1 LILVKKKKL
10 IIFFGKLIGIHIY
23 ERRF

>member
-1 LILVKKKKL
+1 LILVKKKNL
-10 IIFFGKLIGIHIY
+10 IIFFKKLIGIHIY